1 MLDYLDDIESDM
13 SVFHR
18 IDDVWSMPSTQFFR
32 YAERLFAYNGV
43 LAAQA
48 RAEAATEQPAQLTE
62 HPARYDSDVVEV
74 EPTAAAIAASPLGQI
89 VSIAQV

>member
-1 MLDYLDDIESDM
+1 M
-13 SVFHR
+13 SAFHR
-18 IDDVWSMPSTQFFR
+18 VDDVYSMPGPHYFR

-43 LAAQA
+43 LNARV
-48 RAEAATEQPAQLTE
+48 RAEVNEQPTQRPPQQE
-62 HPARYDSDVVEV
+62 RGDVVEV